1 MMRRNHAGFSLWE
14 LMVVIAL
21 IIVLVLTAIENL
33 LPLMGDAERVTHAST
48 RGALRSAVGME
59 TTVRVL
65 DRAGDGLQAMDGT
78 NPVDWLQAPMS
89 NYAGE
94 ISGRS
99 YEDIP
104 PRHWAFDSHTGVLVY
119 RVGFPEYFA
128 GDSMTPSV
136 IRYRV
141 TVQNSP
147 GGTPRGVFLEQLDS
161 GEWITG
167 ESILARWIGG

>member
-1 MMRRNHAGFSLWE
+1 MHGRCTGFSLWE

-48 RGALRSAVGME
+48 RGALQSAVGME
-59 TTVRVL
+59 TVTRVL
-65 DRAGDGLQAMDGT
+65 DGAREGLPDMHSA

-94 ISGRS
+94 IRGGP
-99 YEDIP
+99 YEEIP
-104 PRHWAFDSHTGVLVY
+104 PRHWAFDSNAGVLVY
-119 RVGFPEYFA
+119 KVGFPEYFT
-128 GDSMTPSV
+128 GDSMQPAV

-141 TVQNSP
+141 TVQTGP
-147 GGTPRGVFLEQLDS
+147 DGTPRGVSLEQLDS
-161 GEWITG
+161 GEWTTD
-167 ESILARWIGG
+167 ESTLARWIGG